1 MAAPKVTITLV
12 SVAGCRLLVV
22 GGLCWLSPVLR
33 TDSEPARSTRLSEA
47 DRTAPSS
54 TERDSMVK
62 RKIACERLDSV
73 WWVGVLVSWRAGKVL
88 WGHGVP
94 EACTPLVL
102 RNDS

>member
-73 WWVGVLVSWRAGKVL
+73 WWVGVPRWSVGGPVKCCGATASLKLAP
-88 WGHGVP
+88 H
-94 EACTPLVL
+94 
-102 RNDS
+102 